1 MDAINSALTAV
12 SDFLWGWPMI
22 ILLLGTHLFMTIR
35 TGCIQK
41 KLFTGIKL
49 SVVKDPECSG
59 DISQFQALTTALAST
74 IGTGNIVGVG
84 TAIALGGPGA
94 VLWCWLTGILGI
106 ATKYAESLIGVK
118 YRVKAKDGTM
128 VGGAMYALE
137 RGLNMKWLGIMFALF
152 AMFASFGIGN
162 GVQINAIANILN
174 QAFTSASEVSF
185 SIAGYN
191 ISSINMLC
199 GIIGA
204 VLVAIV
210 LYGGVKSISS
220 VCEKLIPLMAAL
232 YVLGCIY
239 ILIYNRQYLGEAI
252 VDIVTS
258 AFSIKS
264 VAAGGIGAGMM
275 MACRYGI
282 ARGLF
287 SNESG
292 MGSAPI
298 VAAAAQTRNP
308 VRQALISS
316 TGTFWDTVVV
326 CLMTGLVLVSSIH
339 ANPAI
344 SATGNGSDLTFKAF
358 TQIPYIGIFI
368 IVIGI
373 ILFAFSTILGWAY
386 YGERCVV
393 YLMGTKSLKV
403 YRFIFIAFL
412 LIAPIVSLDAVWTMA
427 DILNALMAIPNIVA
441 IWMLSKVIVDDTKHY
456 LGNLD
461 EIDRTEIPVI
471 DKES

>member
-137 RGLNMKWLGIMFALF
+137 RGLNMKWLGILFALF

-339 ANPAI
+339 ANPNI
-344 SATGNGSDLTFKAF
+344 SAIGNGSDLTFKAF

-368 IVIGI
+368 IVVGI
-373 ILFAFSTILGWAY
+373 VLFAFSTILGWAY

-441 IWMLSKVIVDDTKHY
+441 IWMLSKVIADDTKHY
-456 LGNLD
+456 LRNLD